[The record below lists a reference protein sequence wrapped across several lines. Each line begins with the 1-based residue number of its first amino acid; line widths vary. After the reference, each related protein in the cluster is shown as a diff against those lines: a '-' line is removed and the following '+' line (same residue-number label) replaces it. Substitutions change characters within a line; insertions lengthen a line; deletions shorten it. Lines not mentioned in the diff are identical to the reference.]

1 MKTFQSEVSLNQVDP
16 IRKIKGNYAWS
27 HSTVQL
33 TLSLRVFTTALGF
46 VF

>member
-16 IRKIKGNYAWS
+16 IRKIKGNYAWL

-33 TLSLRVFTTALGF
+33 TLSGFTSALGF